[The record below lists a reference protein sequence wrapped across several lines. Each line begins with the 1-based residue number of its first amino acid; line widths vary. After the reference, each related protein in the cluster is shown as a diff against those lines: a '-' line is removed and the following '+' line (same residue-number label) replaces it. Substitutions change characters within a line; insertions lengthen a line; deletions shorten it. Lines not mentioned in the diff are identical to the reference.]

1 MGEKF
6 VAELWVGRPIGD
18 GSISFWHLAVLAVR
32 ARRCAAASASRNDE
46 PQRGHTERR
55 EREKTLGG
63 LYRMKKRS
71 YLGIHVYTSR
81 GGERETMR
89 LNGLYTCTG
98 HKQELGVKENCL

>member
-1 MGEKF
+1 MAMGASLFGTSLCSLCPQE
-6 VAELWVGRPIGD
+6 G
-18 GSISFWHLAVLAVR
+18 VLLLLPPGMT
-32 ARRCAAASASRNDE
+32 NPNEDTQKE
-46 PQRGHTERR
+46 R

-71 YLGIHVYTSR
+71 YLGIHIYTSR

>member
-1 MGEKF
+1 
-6 VAELWVGRPIGD
+6 
-18 GSISFWHLAVLAVR
+18 
-32 ARRCAAASASRNDE
+32 
-46 PQRGHTERR
+46 
-55 EREKTLGG
+55 

-81 GGERETMR
+81 GGERKTMR